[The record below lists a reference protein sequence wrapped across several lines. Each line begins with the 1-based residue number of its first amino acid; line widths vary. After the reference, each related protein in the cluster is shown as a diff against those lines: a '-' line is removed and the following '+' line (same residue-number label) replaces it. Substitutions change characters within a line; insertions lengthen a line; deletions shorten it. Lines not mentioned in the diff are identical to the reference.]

1 MDANLLNIIVSGVT
15 QPPEAP
21 VKFLRGGAIFRQ
33 PTICIGVR
41 DRGVKLPPPQK
52 KAMEIG
58 SNARKNQEN
67 SGRFIKIC
75 VNMPRTPMSMTI

>member
-1 MDANLLNIIVSGVT
+1 MHDANLLNIIVSGVT

-41 DRGVKLPPPQK
+41 DRGVKLSPPPK
-52 KAMEIG
+52 KKKRWKLGQMLGKIKKILVD
-58 SNARKNQEN
+58 SSKYVLN
-67 SGRFIKIC
+67 SGKL
-75 VNMPRTPMSMTI
+75 